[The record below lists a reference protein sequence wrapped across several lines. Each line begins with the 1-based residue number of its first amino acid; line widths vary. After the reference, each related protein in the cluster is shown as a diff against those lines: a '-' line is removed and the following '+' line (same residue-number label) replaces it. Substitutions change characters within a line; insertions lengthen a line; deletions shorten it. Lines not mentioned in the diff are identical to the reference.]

1 MSEIEPPKSKR
12 KKKSGKRVKFT
23 LPEELEKPKP
33 KELTYLQ
40 RAYLRNVLR
49 TNDMFLSNYGSQIK
63 SPPDTVKYKMSLK
76 ATSEYA
82 QVQDLANSQPRGGPS
97 RGKRKPNLAGPPSK
111 KRNIQAK
118 SGLQLPASALEN
130 LQDEDNAAEQVAS
143 NLVVQ
148 DAADDVAGPKETTA
162 VAKYRTLPA
171 GWKKTGSDPGRSIVL
186 HRPKRIKPV
195 WHPPWKIYKVLSGH
209 QGWVRCVDVD
219 ISNEMF
225 VTGSAD
231 RTIKIW
237 DLASGDLKLTLTGH
251 TDHVRGVKLSSRHP
265 YLFSCGLDQ
274 TVRCWDLTMN
284 KVIRNYHGHLS
295 GVFCLDVHPELE
307 VIMTGGRDSVCRVWD
322 IRTKAQIFT
331 LSGHKNTVCSVASQV
346 GDPAVVTGSH
356 DNTIRCWDLSMGK
369 ASSVLTHHK
378 KSVRSLVFHP
388 EEYTFA
394 SGSGDNIKVWKCPEG
409 RFVRNFEKKP
419 PSITNAI
426 AVNADNVV
434 ATGHDTGQLMF
445 WDWKTGHC
453 FQETFSTPQ
462 AGSIESEAGIQAM
475 AFDQTG
481 SRLITVE
488 TDKSIKIW
496 KEDEDATQ
504 ETHPVRYRGKTR
516 RVKSVF

>member
-1 MSEIEPPKSKR
+1 MSVLQPPKP
-12 KKKSGKRVKFT
+12 KKKKKKTVRWQ
-23 LPEELEKPKP
+23 LPEDLEKPKP
-33 KELTYLQ
+33 KELSYLQ

-49 TNDMFLSNYGSQIK
+49 TNDMFLSNYGANMK
-63 SPPDTVKYKMSLK
+63 PPTDFVKYRMSLK
-76 ATSEYA
+76 ATAEYSDVKDIA
-82 QVQDLANSQPRGGPS
+82 HSAPRAGS
-97 RGKRKPNLAGPPSK
+97 HRKRKPHLRGPPSK

-118 SGLQLPASALEN
+118 SGLALPALALEN
-130 LQDEDNAAEQVAS
+130 IQEDPGTAEQIAT

-148 DAADDVAGPKETTA
+148 DAVKDVNGPKESNA
-162 VAKYRTLPA
+162 VAKYQALPA
-171 GWKKTGSDPGRSIVL
+171 AWKKTGGDPGRSVVL

-251 TDHVRGVKLSSRHP
+251 TDHVRGVKLSPRHP

-295 GVFCLDVHPELE
+295 GVLCLDVHPELE
-307 VIMTGGRDSVCRVWD
+307 VIMTGGRDAVCRVWD

-331 LSGHKNTVCSVASQV
+331 LSGHKDTISSVATQV
-346 GDPAVVTGSH
+346 GAPAVVTGSH
-356 DNTIRCWDLSMGK
+356 DKQIRCWDLSMGK

-378 KSVRSLVFHP
+378 KSIRSLFFHP
-388 EEYTFA
+388 EEYTFC

-419 PSITNAI
+419 PSITNAMCI
-426 AVNADNVV
+426 NADNVV

-475 AFDQTG
+475 AFDRTG

-496 KEDEDATQ
+496 KEDENATQ
-504 ETHPVRYRGKTR
+504 ETHPVKYKGKLR
-516 RVKSVF
+516 RVKSVY